1 MKKVILL
8 FMTIFILCSCSNSN
22 FAMKKK
28 FADENEVSLSKVKLE
43 HDFGK
48 FNDSRVVYITSTES
62 NYIQTNLY
70 RYVGDKIFYSP
81 DGYEVLVYNN
91 KNFYNLADAYSK
103 QILSLDD
110 IHALYD
116 SYNEYNDFTSDFVHY
131 LEFINLNIVKENV
144 SNDGLITPSYSSYI
158 SYGNYAGSN
167 VYMFTGMLTRVEL
180 DTKCLDYTF
189 KHYDSDVIMVLKD
202 NKYYSLKDAL
212 DSNIITESNLKD
224 IYDTH
229 KEKYEVVYFN

>member
-1 MKKVILL
+1 MKKIILL

-22 FAMKKK
+22 FTMKKK
-28 FADENEVSLSKVKLE
+28 FADENEVPLSKVKLE

-48 FNDSRVVYITSTES
+48 FNDSRIVYITTTES
-62 NYIQTNLY
+62 NYTQANLY

-81 DGYEVLVYNN
+81 DGYEVSVYNN

-131 LEFINLNIVKENV
+131 LEFINLNIVEENV
-144 SNDGLITPSYSSYI
+144 SNDGLMTPSHSSYI
-158 SYGNYAGSN
+158 SYGNYDGAN
-167 VYMFTGMLTRVEL
+167 VYMFTGMLNRVESE
-180 DTKCLDYTF
+180 TKYFDYIF
-189 KHYDSDVIMVLKD
+189 KHYDGDVIMVLKD
-202 NKYYSLKDAL
+202 NKYYSLRDAL
-212 DSNIITESNLKD
+212 DLNLITESNLKD
-224 IYDTH
+224 IFDIH